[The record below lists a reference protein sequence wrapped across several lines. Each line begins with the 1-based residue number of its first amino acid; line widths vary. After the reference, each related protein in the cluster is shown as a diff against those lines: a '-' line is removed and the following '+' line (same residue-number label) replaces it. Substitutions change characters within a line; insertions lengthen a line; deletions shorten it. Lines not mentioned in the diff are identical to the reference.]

1 MYKNELDFKLKS
13 ADFPRYFMLYGAEDY
28 QIEHYTKEILAK
40 FQAQPLSLFFKEY
53 DFSKAKT
60 HLEQDSLFG
69 DLNLLH
75 IKADDKIPLK
85 ELKILVSLALKSQS
99 SIFIYELHDGD
110 QKNIAEHAKVFGEN
124 FVRFFPPKN
133 QIEAIELL
141 NKHANKLK
149 LKANKEAL
157 EEIYKI
163 HNRNIY
169 LAAAELNRLAAMH
182 DEIDLSIIN
191 ALVSSLSSVNY
202 DDLFSNIL
210 DCKDTRN
217 DIMNF
222 LKNSG
227 LEETAVINSLYRS
240 FYRLF
245 TLHSAWKLN
254 PSADIKEILGY
265 APPVHV
271 VNTLKK
277 QTRRFSSPMFL
288 DIFIHLNSCD
298 YELKKPKNFMDKELF
313 LLYSILEL
321 QNIIAKHSKN

>member
-13 ADFPRYFMLYGAEDY
+13 AEFPRYFMLYGAENY

-40 FQAQPLSLFFKEY
+40 FEAEPLGLFFKEY

-75 IKADDKIPLK
+75 IKVDDKIPLK
-85 ELKILVSLALKSQS
+85 ELKTLVSLAIRSQS

-110 QKNIAEHAKVFGEN
+110 QKNVAEQAKVFGEN

-133 QIEAIELL
+133 QMEAIELL
-141 NKHANKLK
+141 SKHANKVK
-149 LKANKEAL
+149 LKANKESL

-169 LAAAELNRLAAMH
+169 LAASELNRLATMY
-182 DEIDLSIIN
+182 DEIDLSIVN
-191 ALVSSLSSVNY
+191 AIVSSLSSVNY

-210 DCKDTRN
+210 DSKDIRN
-217 DIMNF
+217 DIIDF

-227 LEETAVINSLYRS
+227 LEEAGIINAFYKS

-245 TLHSAWKLN
+245 ALHSAWRLN

-265 APPVHV
+265 APPTHV
-271 VNTLKK
+271 IATLKR
-277 QTRRFSSPMFL
+277 QASRFSTSMFL
-288 DIFIHLNSCD
+288 DIFMHLNNCD
-298 YELKKPKNFMDKELF
+298 FELKKAKNFMDKELF
-313 LLYSILEL
+313 LLYAILEL